1 MFISFFSGVI
11 LVVGIIICI
20 AVIGTNAKKI
30 SHADAYSNTAKLK
43 RGNRIAGIIAAVLL
57 LVLVAV
63 PASIHTVDAGTIAVV
78 KEFGKPVDTRT
89 SGIYFD
95 FWLTREYVTYDLTV
109 QQEDIKAA
117 AYSSDAQTM
126 DIEMVVQY
134 QIQPEHV
141 IDIIN
146 NYGSLEHLSNRI
158 QSVSIDKAKT
168 VLSQKSAMN
177 IIETRSTVSHMIEAS
192 IKEAISADYYVNITT
207 VVLTNIDFS
216 DAFENTVEEKMIA
229 EQQKLKAQYEKEKA
243 VIEAEKELEVSK
255 LAAQAAVAKAEG
267 NAEAALAI
275 ATAEARAIKLK
286 SVEIARMLG
295 FSINE
300 TKTDDTVEYDID
312 FSGKSFEEISV
323 ISDYL
328 KYIEYLE
335 SWNGE
340 LPSTLVTDGKA
351 QIILPATQAK

>member
-1 MFISFFSGVI
+1 
-11 LVVGIIICI
+11 
-20 AVIGTNAKKI
+20 
-30 SHADAYSNTAKLK
+30 
-43 RGNRIAGIIAAVLL
+43 
-57 LVLVAV
+57 
-63 PASIHTVDAGTIAVV
+63 
-78 KEFGKPVDTRT
+78 
-89 SGIYFD
+89 
-95 FWLTREYVTYDLTV
+95 
-109 QQEDIKAA
+109 
-117 AYSSDAQTM
+117 
-126 DIEMVVQY
+126 
-134 QIQPEHV
+134 
-141 IDIIN
+141 
-146 NYGSLEHLSNRI
+146 
-158 QSVSIDKAKT
+158 
-168 VLSQKSAMN
+168 
-177 IIETRSTVSHMIEAS
+177 MIEAS

>member
-1 MFISFFSGVI
+1 MFISFFAGALLVLGIVICLAIIGV
-11 LVVGIIICI
+11 
-20 AVIGTNAKKI
+20 NAKKL
-30 SHADAYSNTAKLK
+30 TAGGSYANPSKLK
-43 RGNRIAGIIAAVLL
+43 GANRAAGIIAACLFVVLL
-57 LVLVAV
+57 IV

-89 SGIYFD
+89 SGMYFD

-146 NYGSLEHLSNRI
+146 NYGNLEHLSNRI

-177 IIETRSTVSHMIEAS
+177 IIETRSTVSPMIEAG
-192 IKEAISADYYVNITT
+192 IKEAISEDYYVNITT

-267 NAEAALAI
+267 NAEAELAI

-295 FSINE
+295 FSIKE
-300 TKTDDTVEYDID
+300 TKNGDEVEYEID

-340 LPSTLVTDGKA
+340 LPATLVTDGKA
-351 QIILPATQAK
+351 QIILPAAQAQ

>member
-1 MFISFFSGVI
+1 MFFSFFLGVI
-11 LVVGIIICI
+11 LVIGIVLCL
-20 AVIGTNAKKI
+20 AVIGVNAKKI
-30 SHADAYSNTAKLK
+30 TSGDAYSNTGKLK
-43 RGNRIAGIIAAVLL
+43 GKNRVAGIIAIALL
-57 LVLVAV
+57 LVLIIV
-63 PASIHTVDAGTIAVV
+63 PASIRTVAAGTIAVV
-78 KEFGKPVDTRT
+78 REFGKPVDTRT

-126 DIEMVVQY
+126 EIEMVVQY

-146 NYGSLEHLSNRI
+146 NYGNLEHLSNRI

-177 IIETRSTVSHMIEAS
+177 IIETRSTVSPMIEEG
-192 IKEAISADYYVNITT
+192 IKNAISADYYVNITT

-229 EQQKLKAQYEKEKA
+229 EQQKLKAEYEKEKA

-295 FSINE
+295 FSIKE
-300 TKTDDTVEYDID
+300 TANGDTVEYDID
-312 FSGKSFEEISV
+312 FAGKSFEEISV
-323 ISDYL
+323 ISNYL

-340 LPSTLVTDGKA
+340 LPKTFVTDGSA
-351 QIILPATQAK
+351 QIILPSAEQ

>member
-1 MFISFFSGVI
+1 MFISFFSGVL

-30 SHADAYSNTAKLK
+30 SRADAYSNTAKLK
-43 RGNRIAGIIAAVLL
+43 RGNRIAGITAAVLL

-177 IIETRSTVSHMIEAS
+177 IIETRSTVSPMIEAS
-192 IKEAISADYYVNITT
+192 IKEAISEDYYVNITT

-295 FSINE
+295 FSIKE
-300 TKTDDTVEYDID
+300 TKTDDAVEYDID

-340 LPSTLVTDGKA
+340 LPTTLVTDGSA
-351 QIILPATQAK
+351 QIILPTTK